1 MAYND
6 TIDIIK
12 DKIENLPL
20 VDVTVFEVIDLLNNP
35 ESNFEQ
41 IIDKLSPDVAT
52 RFLNM
57 ANSAYYGREVRSINH
72 AVRLIGYKEMK
83 QILITA
89 IVMDHFIKHV
99 KGFNLYKFQKQAQ
112 FCAAVSRVLGEILN
126 YNKLE
131 DLFTVSI
138 LHNIGKLVIA
148 VYFKEDHRKVNELK
162 QSEGL
167 SANEAEQRILGISHA
182 EIGALVLHRFNI
194 PHDICDAVKYHDA
207 DNRDMS
213 DSSNYQ
219 LELIIRESA
228 RIVGNFTLP
237 EEMKPLEIIDR
248 LNGAID
254 EGRSLY
260 REKVREE
267 MLSRGYNEVLPV
279 LIKQASVLV
288 YRDLKKILKERIG

>member
-1 MAYND
+1 
-6 TIDIIK
+6 
-12 DKIENLPL
+12 
-20 VDVTVFEVIDLLNNP
+20 
-35 ESNFEQ
+35 
-41 IIDKLSPDVAT
+41 
-52 RFLNM
+52 M

-83 QILITA
+83 QILITS

-112 FCAAVSRVLGEILN
+112 FCVAVSKVLGEILN

-148 VYFKEDHRKVNELK
+148 VYFKEDHRKINKLK

-228 RIVGNFTLP
+228 SIVGNFTLP
-237 EEMKPLEIIDR
+237 EEMEPLEIIDR

-288 YRDLKKILKERIG
+288 YRDLKKILRVRSKISSQF